1 MVKIVLRGG
10 RRTDTS
16 HVEIVYMYKHFY
28 QCPRVWI
35 SAVQSESYNFV
46 IVDRAEKSL
55 TPSTDA
61 EN

>member
-1 MVKIVLRGG
+1 MVKIVLGG

-16 HVEIVYMYKHFY
+16 NVEIVYMYKHFY

-35 SAVQSESYNFV
+35 SAVQSDSYNVV
-46 IVDRAEKSL
+46 IGDRTEHCL
-55 TPSTDA
+55 TPSRDA